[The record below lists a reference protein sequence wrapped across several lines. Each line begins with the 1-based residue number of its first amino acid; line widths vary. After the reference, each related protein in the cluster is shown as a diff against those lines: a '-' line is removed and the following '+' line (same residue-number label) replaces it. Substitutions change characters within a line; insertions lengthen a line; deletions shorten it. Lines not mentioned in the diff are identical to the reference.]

1 MPFAALA
8 ALESGRYDRRTVI
21 DTSPGYLHVG
31 AKLISDP
38 VNYEVLTLA
47 ESLAKSSQVAF
58 VKVALDLEEDAVFDV
73 IQRAGIGE
81 PVGTGL
87 PGEQVGFL
95 DGSQLR
101 YPQVRMALAYG
112 YACLGLFLLLALSL
126 SNALTAHCSA
136 ERTDR
141 HTM

>member
-1 MPFAALA
+1 M
-8 ALESGRYDRRTVI
+8 
-21 DTSPGYLHVG
+21 
-31 AKLISDP
+31 
-38 VNYEVLTLA
+38 
-47 ESLAKSSQVAF
+47 AF

-112 YACLGLFLLLALSL
+112 YGLSL
-126 SNALTAHCSA
+126 TPLQMAQAYLTLATAGEKMAVSMLHRPD
-136 ERTDR
+136 RTPELR
-141 HTM
+141 TRV